1 MLSTD
6 KIREGEHIMNIHTLN
21 QNAYMYSIH
30 TLELGIRLKSYTY
43 GKLIKILTDYSRKY
57 HFCYYSPENCPSI
70 LVFDMFKDFGF
81 TYCYARYLCAKDH
94 PYSSHCFY
102 MIINPRRLLHIPDYQ
117 YICITPPERI
127 KDIIPYIMT
136 LFENLGVDFI
146 NYDKTLFVK
155 RLDFCTNIK
164 LDNAEM
170 TREYM
175 RLLCKGK
182 YIFRASR
189 RLQYS
194 PVGHRKIYSKQDF
207 TITGANFE
215 LSIYNKKEQME
226 LSSFS
231 YPYEEQK
238 ISDNQIRIELRI
250 FYPRLY
256 HLKQTYGTAEGL
268 FNYIPELSQR
278 YMDRYLQAAYGK
290 GDFHQ
295 YNIAVNI
302 IKDSSFH
309 DSTKSHMIRFM
320 KKISKTSLQ
329 EAINFFK
336 EETDFPDITFILNKF
351 NELQISPITI
361 SQKSNYAILRH
372 PIHYIQTQNVNL
384 SPYLE

>member
-1 MLSTD
+1 
-6 KIREGEHIMNIHTLN
+6 
-21 QNAYMYSIH
+21 
-30 TLELGIRLKSYTY
+30 
-43 GKLIKILTDYSRKY
+43 
-57 HFCYYSPENCPSI
+57 
-70 LVFDMFKDFGF
+70 
-81 TYCYARYLCAKDH
+81 
-94 PYSSHCFY
+94 
-102 MIINPRRLLHIPDYQ
+102 
-117 YICITPPERI
+117 
-127 KDIIPYIMT
+127 
-136 LFENLGVDFI
+136 
-146 NYDKTLFVK
+146 
-155 RLDFCTNIK
+155 
-164 LDNAEM
+164 
-170 TREYM
+170 
-175 RLLCKGK
+175 
-182 YIFRASR
+182 
-189 RLQYS
+189 
-194 PVGHRKIYSKQDF
+194 
-207 TITGANFE
+207 
-215 LSIYNKKEQME
+215 ME

-238 ISDNQIRIELRI
+238 LSDNQIRIELRI